1 MLYKMAI
8 TIFCFLLTGVLL
20 YLFWRFRFG
29 TPPDDIPAVL
39 AYHKVTNFEFGG
51 TWVSPSRFI
60 SQIDHLLDNGFKFIS
75 EKEYLEVIEGK
86 RVGSSNELLLTFDDG
101 YRSLMDKALPF
112 LAEKKIPA
120 TIFLITSFAGSV
132 SSWELPLPGRR
143 VKHMDWGEAK
153 ELLSMGFSIGS
164 HSMTHRDLTA
174 LSDGELWQEVAGSKK
189 EIEDRVGVGVL
200 SFSYPFG
207 RSSERVVDF
216 VRSAGYGMAFSMY
229 PAQKNSAFDR
239 FNIRRN
245 GVYVID
251 TSYTVLTKVSRGRLF
266 WVEDLKGRV
275 INSFA
280 ILTPLLRGDR

>member
-1 MLYKMAI
+1 MLYKIAI
-8 TIFCFLLTGVLL
+8 TILFALLAGALL
-20 YLFWRFRFG
+20 YLFWRLRFG

-60 SQIDHLLDNGFKFIS
+60 SQIDYLLDNGFKFIS
-75 EKEYLEVIEGK
+75 EREYLEVLEGK
-86 RVGSSNELLLTFDDG
+86 RKGTSDELLLTFDDG

-112 LAEKKIPA
+112 LAEKKVPA
-120 TIFLITSFAGSV
+120 TIFLVTSFAGSE

-143 VKHMDWGEAK
+143 VKHLDWGEAK
-153 ELLSMGFSIGS
+153 ELLSMGFSLGS
-164 HSMTHRDLTA
+164 HSMTHRNLTA

-189 EIEDRVGVGVL
+189 EIEDIVGVEVL

-216 VRSAGYGMAFSMY
+216 VRSAEYKMAFSMY

-239 FNIRRN
+239 YNIRRN

-251 TSYTVLTKVSRGRLF
+251 TPYTVLTKVSRGRLF
-266 WVEDLKGRV
+266 WIEDLKGRV

-280 ILTPLLRGDR
+280 ILTPVLKGDR